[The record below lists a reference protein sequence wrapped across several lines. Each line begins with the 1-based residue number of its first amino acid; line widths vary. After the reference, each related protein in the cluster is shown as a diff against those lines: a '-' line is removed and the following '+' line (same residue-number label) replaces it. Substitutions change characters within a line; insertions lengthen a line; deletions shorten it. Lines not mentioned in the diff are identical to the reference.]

1 MKKLVLGALLLLST
15 LSFGQDSIVK
25 LFIGTKGIPTLLV
38 DNTTQHNF
46 LVSDKLDKIHY
57 YDLTVKVKTS
67 NSMVNSGSYYQ
78 PTLTIEQKNGN
89 VWESIDSRKIE
100 STNTATFTLVNKIS
114 KSDSLRFTYTASDF
128 VKKTNSREVI
138 LISEITLTKT
148 SNEIPTEVEPVQDSV
163 TNFKIVPNPVVN
175 EIIFP
180 NKTEFFYMV
189 TNSSGIRVLVGFGN
203 KVDVSGLSNG
213 IYFLVLK
220 TYDNQKPIK
229 FVK

>member
-1 MKKLVLGALLLLST
+1 MKKLLLGALLLLST

-25 LFIGTKGIPTLLV
+25 LFIGTKVTPYLTV
-38 DNTTQHNF
+38 DKITQTKF
-46 LVSDKLDKIHY
+46 LVSDKLDKIHF

-78 PTLTIEQKNGN
+78 PTLIIEQKNGN
-89 VWESIDSRKIE
+89 VWESIDTRKIE
-100 STNTATFTLVNKIS
+100 STNITTFTLVNKIS
-114 KSDSLRFTYTASDF
+114 KPDSLRFTYSESDY
-128 VKKTNSREVI
+128 VKVTKSRELI
-138 LISEITLTKT
+138 SISEITLTKT

-203 KVDVSGLSNG
+203 KADVSGLSNG